1 MAKMRRQKGT
11 RRTFKLTLQALVQ
24 RLSSL
29 SLLKNSPSRG
39 EGMHSWTISCKE
51 TISSMGF
58 EGWEAGA
65 KKTKKTRTS
74 TMFLENKRW
83 REEDSLNAPGSPLR
97 HLPKLRSR
105 TQSAGTGETRA
116 GMAWFDLLEGGAK
129 DEKGSRE

>member
-11 RRTFKLTLQALVQ
+11 RRPFKLTLQALVL
-24 RLSSL
+24 RLSSF

-39 EGMHSWTISCKE
+39 EGMHIWTISFKE
-51 TISSMGF
+51 TMSSVGF

-65 KKTKKTRTS
+65 KKTKNLERQQK
-74 TMFLENKRW
+74 MENKRW

-97 HLPKLRSR
+97 HLPKLRLR

-116 GMAWFDLLEGGAK
+116 GRAWFDLLEGGAK

>member
-39 EGMHSWTISCKE
+39 EGMHIWTISCKE
-51 TISSMGF
+51 TMSSVGF

-65 KKTKKTRTS
+65 KKNKKNLERQRCFWRTKDGEKKTLS
-74 TMFLENKRW
+74 TRPEARF
-83 REEDSLNAPGSPLR
+83 DTY
-97 HLPKLRSR
+97 RSCVR
-105 TQSAGTGETRA
+105 GRKAQEQARRGRGWH
-116 GMAWFDLLEGGAK
+116 GLIF
-129 DEKGSRE
+129 

>member
-11 RRTFKLTLQALVQ
+11 RRPFKLTLQALVQ

-29 SLLKNSPSRG
+29 SLLKNSLSRG

-65 KKTKKTRTS
+65 KKNKKTSNVNNVFGEQKMERRRLSQRARKPAS
-74 TMFLENKRW
+74 TPTEAAFEDAKR
-83 REEDSLNAPGSPLR
+83 RNRRD
-97 HLPKLRSR
+97 
-105 TQSAGTGETRA
+105 AGGD
-116 GMAWFDLLEGGAK
+116 GMV
-129 DEKGSRE
+129 